1 MISEGS
7 CDTEGW
13 SSCYRQL
20 QIVTE
25 LNGGGKKYINIY
37 IFKITILVFYCIF
50 IPNAAL
56 VNVT

>member
-25 LNGGGKKYINIY
+25 LNGGGKKIYKYIY
-37 IFKITILVFYCIF
+37 LKSPY
-50 IPNAAL
+50 
-56 VNVT
+56 